1 MQKKQESKVK
11 MARATLGI
19 LTGNEEI
26 VAGTP
31 GLGDATETLAGLIE
45 ETTYHS
51 QGQMNTG
58 AEFTARKNEA
68 RAALTVATLKVCAA
82 LAAHATVSTDPVVKL
97 LKAKYQVADTEVKKL
112 RDMPLF
118 IYASTVFTDASPLA
132 TLLAPFAAEEDVAG
146 LKTLA
151 DNFNA
156 LLPQKRTQLSKSSL
170 STKNL
175 EDVISRIDLLLNDT
189 IDVLVKPWE
198 YIEPDFFRAYTNARI
213 IVDAASRK
221 GNGGTPEPPAN
232 PV

>member
-1 MQKKQESKVK
+1 MKKTQESKVK

-31 GLGDATETLAGLIE
+31 GLGNATEALMELIG
-45 ETTYHS
+45 ETEYHS
-51 QGQMNTG
+51 QGQLNTG
-58 AEFTARKNEA
+58 GELTVRKNEA
-68 RAALTVATLKVCAA
+68 RESLTLATLKVAAA
-82 LAAHATVSTDPVVKL
+82 LAAYGAASADPVVQL
-97 LKAKYQVADTEVKKL
+97 LKAKYQVSDNKVKRM

-118 IYASTVFTDASPLA
+118 AFASMAFTDASPIAAQL
-132 TLLAPFAAEEDVAG
+132 TPFAAEEDVAG

-170 STKNL
+170 STRNL
-175 EDVISRIDLLLNDT
+175 DDAIDRIDKLLKNT

-198 YIEPDFFRAYTNARI
+198 YSQPDFFRAYTNARI
-213 IVDAASRK
+213 IVDAPSRK
-221 GNGGTPEPPAN
+221 SNGGDDEPMTD
-232 PV
+232 

>member
-19 LTGNEEI
+19 LTGNEQI

-31 GLGDATETLAGLIE
+31 GLGNATETLAGLVE
-45 ETTYHS
+45 ETAIHN

-68 RAALTVATLKVCAA
+68 RASLTVATLKVCAA
-82 LAAHATVSTDPVVKL
+82 LAAHATVSVDPAVKL

-118 IYASTVFTDASPLA
+118 TYASTVFADASPLA
-132 TLLAPFAAEEDVAG
+132 TLLAPFASAEDVTG

-175 EDVISRIDLLLNDT
+175 EDAIARIDVLLNDT

-198 YIEPDFFRAYTNARI
+198 YISPDFFRAYTNARI

-221 GNGGTPEPPAN
+221 SNGGTPEPPAN

>member
-11 MARATLGI
+11 SARATLGI

-26 VAGTP
+26 VTATP
-31 GLGDATETLAGLIE
+31 GLAAATESLAILVE
-45 ETTYHS
+45 ETGIHS

-58 AEFTARKNEA
+58 SEFTTRKKETRN
-68 RAALTVATLKVCAA
+68 ALTMAVIKVCAA
-82 LAAHATVSTDPVVKL
+82 VAAHATVSEDPAVKL
-97 LKAKYQVADTEVKKL
+97 LKTKYQLADTDVTKL
-112 RDMPLF
+112 RDMPLVTF
-118 IYASTVFTDASPLA
+118 ANTVFTDASPLA
-132 TLLAPFAAEEDVAG
+132 EQLSPFAVEEDVVG
-146 LKTLA
+146 LKALA

-156 LLPQKRTQLSKSSL
+156 LLPQKRTQQSKSSL

-198 YIEPDFFRAYTNARI
+198 FINPDFYGAYTNARI

-221 GNGGTPEPPAN
+221 STSPTEP
-232 PV
+232 VETQD

>member
-1 MQKKQESKVK
+1 MKKTQESKVK

-31 GLGDATETLAGLIE
+31 GLGNATEALAELIG
-45 ETTYHS
+45 ETESHS
-51 QGQMNTG
+51 QGQLNTG
-58 AEFTARKNEA
+58 SELTVQKNEA
-68 RAALTVATLKVCAA
+68 RAALTVATLKMAAA
-82 LAAHATVSTDPVVKL
+82 LAAYGAASADPVVQL
-97 LKAKYQVADTEVKKL
+97 LKAKYQVSDNKVKRM

-118 IYASTVFTDASPLA
+118 AFASMAFTDASPLA
-132 TLLAPFAAEEDVAG
+132 AQLAPFAAEEDVAG

-170 STKNL
+170 STQNL
-175 EDVISRIDLLLNDT
+175 DDAIDRIDKLLKET

-198 YIEPDFFRAYTNARI
+198 YSQPDFYRAYTNARI
-213 IVDAASRK
+213 IVDAPSRK
-221 GNGGTPEPPAN
+221 SNGGDDEPMTD
-232 PV
+232 

>member
-1 MQKKQESKVK
+1 MKKTQESKVK

-31 GLGDATETLAGLIE
+31 GLGNATEALAELIG
-45 ETTYHS
+45 ETESHS
-51 QGQMNTG
+51 QGQLNTG
-58 AEFTARKNEA
+58 SELTVQKNEA
-68 RAALTVATLKVCAA
+68 RAALTVATLKMAAA
-82 LAAHATVSTDPVVKL
+82 LAAYGAASADPVVQL
-97 LKAKYQVADTEVKKL
+97 LKAKYQVSDNKVKRM

-118 IYASTVFTDASPLA
+118 AFASMAFTDASPVAAQL
-132 TLLAPFAAEEDVAG
+132 TPFAAEEDVAG

-170 STKNL
+170 STQNL
-175 EDVISRIDLLLNDT
+175 DDAIDRIDKLLKET

-198 YIEPDFFRAYTNARI
+198 YSQPDFFRAYTNARI
-213 IVDAASRK
+213 IVDAPSRK
-221 GNGGTPEPPAN
+221 NNGGDDEPMTD
-232 PV
+232 

>member
-1 MQKKQESKVK
+1 MKKTQESKVK

-31 GLGDATETLAGLIE
+31 GLGNATEALAELIG
-45 ETTYHS
+45 ETESHS
-51 QGQMNTG
+51 QGQLNTG
-58 AEFTARKNEA
+58 SELTVQKNEA
-68 RAALTVATLKVCAA
+68 RAALTVATLKMAAA
-82 LAAHATVSTDPVVKL
+82 LAAYGAASADPVVQL
-97 LKAKYQVADTEVKKL
+97 LKAKYQVSDNKVKRM

-118 IYASTVFTDASPLA
+118 AFASMAFTDASPVAAQL
-132 TLLAPFAAEEDVAG
+132 TPFAAEEDVAG

-170 STKNL
+170 STQNL
-175 EDVISRIDLLLNDT
+175 DDAIDRIDKLLKET

-198 YIEPDFFRAYTNARI
+198 YSQHDFFRAYTNARI
-213 IVDAASRK
+213 IVDAPSRK
-221 GNGGTPEPPAN
+221 NNGGDDEPMTD
-232 PV
+232 